1 MLLMYSGPLSQRI
14 VWRSSAPFDRSIQ
27 RGGDTK
33 GLQRE
38 ILLMP
43 KTSRLKSLIT
53 LVFFAQADF
62 VLDALQQA
70 LYDHRSAR
78 DGGLVHHGNR
88 GAQYVSIP
96 YSERL
101 AEAGV

>member
-1 MLLMYSGPLSQRI
+1 
-14 VWRSSAPFDRSIQ
+14 
-27 RGGDTK
+27 
-33 GLQRE
+33 
-38 ILLMP
+38 
-43 KTSRLKSLIT
+43 LIT
-53 LVFFAQADF
+53 LVFSAQADF